1 MHAATPRGRQAMQSR
16 AGPIPRAKSLSRIN
30 FSPSEKPG
38 SRNKIGAGFFFP
50 APGMQDNNRE
60 ANEMKR
66 AKENFAR
73 PYGLRDYEFVR
84 AGPDGAYWQHSDG
97 MVVRMAAPEVDRAQ
111 MRKADERRASMAE
124 WEVALGRSG
133 AT

>member
-1 MHAATPRGRQAMQSR
+1 
-16 AGPIPRAKSLSRIN
+16 
-30 FSPSEKPG
+30 
-38 SRNKIGAGFFFP
+38 
-50 APGMQDNNRE
+50 MQDNNRE

-73 PYGLRDYEFVR
+73 PYGLRDFEFVR
-84 AGPDGAYWQHSDG
+84 AGPDGAYWQRSDG

-111 MRKADERRASMAE
+111 IRKARDRDSCLAE
-124 WEVALGRSG
+124 WEIALGRSG

>member
-1 MHAATPRGRQAMQSR
+1 
-16 AGPIPRAKSLSRIN
+16 
-30 FSPSEKPG
+30 
-38 SRNKIGAGFFFP
+38 
-50 APGMQDNNRE
+50 MQDIDRE

-66 AKENFAR
+66 AKANFAR
-73 PYGLRDYEFVR
+73 PYGLRDFEFVR
-84 AGPDGAYWQHSDG
+84 AGPDGSYWQHSDG

-111 MRKADERRASMAE
+111 MRKAEERRASMAE

>member
-1 MHAATPRGRQAMQSR
+1 
-16 AGPIPRAKSLSRIN
+16 
-30 FSPSEKPG
+30 
-38 SRNKIGAGFFFP
+38 
-50 APGMQDNNRE
+50 MQDNNRE

-73 PYGLRDYEFVR
+73 PYGLRDFEFVR

-111 MRKADERRASMAE
+111 MRVRIPGGPVGVGGRCERPTNA
-124 WEVALGRSG
+124 GR
-133 AT
+133 